1 MFQWIRPCIFTEYY
15 RNLKIFSII
24 YTNSHYRVK
33 RAKWRF
39 EENSTIPDL
48 KSQKT
53 LTWRI
58 NYATKPMLL
67 KFFLSFPGKLY
78 VKGSKSF
85 SDISKCQNIWHN
97 STIPNW
103 WQVTLPFWGT
113 SNFNYINIFEYISTE
128 FKCLWSN
135 SKQ

>member
-1 MFQWIRPCIFTEYY
+1 MYLVSYIPIV
-15 RNLKIFSII
+15 I
-24 YTNSHYRVK
+24 RVK

-53 LTWRI
+53 LTLRI

-85 SDISKCQNIWHN
+85 SDISKCQNI
-97 STIPNW
+97 
-103 WQVTLPFWGT
+103 
-113 SNFNYINIFEYISTE
+113 
-128 FKCLWSN
+128 
-135 SKQ
+135 